1 MSLDIAP
8 FLAVGLDVSFANVNL
23 AEAKLMLVG
32 AQDDVT
38 AAFAQLAAAL
48 GYQDNRFFSLVDE
61 PTPGAP
67 PRRASVSIATSLGDP
82 LRSSRLRGLTPAQSH
97 REGPKCAK
105 ECEGFIGCSQNRTF
119 RANWICRAE
128 PLSPGGKRVLSMM
141 PKFLAPT
148 ILPGCPKLG

>member
-48 GYQDNRFFSLVDE
+48 GYQDNRFFSL
-61 PTPGAP
+61 PL
-67 PRRASVSIATSLGDP
+67 TSLHPG
-82 LRSSRLRGLTPAQSH
+82 LRLEELVSRSRRLLATLCVLRVFA
-97 REGPKCAK
+97 
-105 ECEGFIGCSQNRTF
+105 
-119 RANWICRAE
+119 
-128 PLSPGGKRVLSMM
+128 V
-141 PKFLAPT
+141 
-148 ILPGCPKLG
+148 